1 MKHRGPPCGRR
12 GSKHSPESS
21 DRSLCSSDESASH
34 IYRARPHVTRSKT
47 SDDGSLDRSSPSSR
61 SCQSAFAPSEV
72 DESDPD
78 TTRVGADD
86 QRHSDRA
93 SSSSG
98 ELILCL
104 SSTHLLL
111 TLCEKLIGSL
121 EDMWSHINE
130 PPTDRISN
138 QGPTGHI
145 DSRDLTIYTAI
156 QDPTNP
162 INALNIQELVL
173 ADIIK
178 AEVLELNSVLKD
190 LHEVSMD

>member
-1 MKHRGPPCGRR
+1 
-12 GSKHSPESS
+12 
-21 DRSLCSSDESASH
+21 
-34 IYRARPHVTRSKT
+34 
-47 SDDGSLDRSSPSSR
+47 
-61 SCQSAFAPSEV
+61 
-72 DESDPD
+72 
-78 TTRVGADD
+78 
-86 QRHSDRA
+86 
-93 SSSSG
+93 
-98 ELILCL
+98 
-104 SSTHLLL
+104 
-111 TLCEKLIGSL
+111 
-121 EDMWSHINE
+121 MWSHINE

-190 LHEVSMD
+190 LHEVSMDWARSFAKGDE